1 MNRLF
6 VTYTYITHN
15 KPITDMDNVQL
26 TSKQKKFLDYII
38 TYREENQIW
47 PTYREIA
54 DTFNFRSPNSVTQN
68 LQSLLK
74 KGYLVKTDDSEY
86 ELHNRYLKKK
96 KQSVY
101 LPEEPTYGGIPI
113 RGIISAGY
121 LQEAVEANLGSITLQ
136 HLFPNLN
143 RIFAL
148 RISGQ
153 SMRNTGIFDGDFV
166 LLMDDDINDGD
177 IGAVMYNGE
186 TSLKRIY
193 YGPDGLRL
201 EPANEE
207 YRDIHVEPDIFEEV
221 KIIGKYVGHV
231 NKTGIYKT
239 IHSKAS

>member
-1 MNRLF
+1 
-6 VTYTYITHN
+6 
-15 KPITDMDNVQL
+15 MDNVQL

-38 TYREENQIW
+38 TYREDHEIW

-54 DTFNFRSPNSVTQN
+54 DEFGFRSPNSVTQN

-74 KGYLVKTDDSEY
+74 KGYLVKTDDNEY

-96 KQSVY
+96 SQRIRIDD
-101 LPEEPTYGGIPI
+101 EPAYGGIPI
-113 RGIISAGY
+113 KGIISAGY
-121 LQEAVEANLGSITLQ
+121 LQEAVEANLGTITLQ

-148 RISGQ
+148 RIAGQ
-153 SMRNTGIFDGDFV
+153 SMKNAGIYDGDFV
-166 LLMDDDINDGD
+166 LLMDDDIKDGD
-177 IGAVMYNGE
+177 IGAVMFNGE

-193 YGPDGLRL
+193 YGPGGLRL

-207 YRDIHVEPDIFEEV
+207 YSDIHVAPDIFEEV